1 MYKNFQEQK
10 SGSTMIT
17 PMFMLLA
24 TAASAMSNQG
34 TLSSSSQ
41 DYQKNITVQTEN
53 YGMNFKL
60 DPYSINK
67 SSSYYEKSI
76 ENNTNTDSA
85 INIVHKAITQINNLN
100 FITVNNDTDKEIDR
114 YFSNLKHKKIKKIS
128 RRKR

>member
-114 YFSNLKHKKIKKIS
+114 YFSNLKPKKIKKIS